1 MLEAQTE
8 SPTTQAHSSA
18 EGGDRQDRC
27 VRGNSFELV
36 TRESSVSLRS
46 SALPSDCFGWQKAEG
61 RMIQEPQAKPQDA
74 VRVCVPVGTGSC
86 PPMVPATGQL
96 T

>member
-1 MLEAQTE
+1 MLEAQTG

-27 VRGNSFELV
+27 DRGNSFELV

-46 SALPSDCFGWQKAEG
+46 SALPSEAEG
-61 RMIQEPQAKPQDA
+61 WMIQEAQAKPQDA